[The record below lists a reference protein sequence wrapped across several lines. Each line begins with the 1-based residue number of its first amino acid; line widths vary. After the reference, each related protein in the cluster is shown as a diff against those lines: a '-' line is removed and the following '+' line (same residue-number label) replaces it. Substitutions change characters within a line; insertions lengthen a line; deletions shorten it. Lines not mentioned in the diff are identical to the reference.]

1 MPAINPVKFRDLLL
15 QTFSAGDL
23 VDLAW
28 VLRIDY
34 DDLPGDTRN
43 AKARELIVYCSHR
56 GQVEALLA
64 EAQKLR
70 PHLDWTAETRDETA
84 VPPPVASPAPP
95 APPVSAPDDEA
106 MRELRVFRGLL
117 DDAWGL
123 FVSQNDQRGRLYRS
137 VRVNHAAQIAG
148 LRGYDEIFYAAYDHM
163 TPRER
168 ELFALV
174 RGMTRHAVHQTNSR
188 IRQWIEEHPVAE
200 LLPTR
205 TPAVDELERQIRL
218 LELHLAQWF
227 SKYEAVFLPDEKRA
241 LVYLGDEKSHGQAWP
256 RGLEP
261 AVDVVLAELGK
272 GDMRVFYDRTTD
284 TLSVVFSEN
293 PVAESGEGKPG
304 IILDYDAT
312 GNLVSVEILDAS
324 RRVVVPQ
331 RVEYRVSPGKSG

>member
-1 MPAINPVKFRDLLL
+1 MPAINAVKFRDLLL

-56 GQVEALLA
+56 GQVEALLS

-70 PHLDWTAETRDETA
+70 PHLDWTAETRDDTA
-84 VPPPVASPAPP
+84 APPPATAPAPP
-95 APPVSAPDDEA
+95 LPPAPDDEA
-106 MRELRVFRGLL
+106 LRELRVFRGLL

-123 FVSQNDQRGRLYRS
+123 FVSQNDQRGRLYHS
-137 VRVNHAAQIAG
+137 VRANHAAQIAG
-148 LRGYDEIFYAAYDHM
+148 LRGYDDIFYAAYDHM
-163 TPRER
+163 TPPER
-168 ELFALV
+168 ELFALI
-174 RGMTRHAVHQTNSR
+174 RGMTRHAVHQTNTR

-205 TPAVDELERQIRL
+205 TPALDELERQIRL

-272 GDMRVFYDRTTD
+272 GDMRVVYDRLTD
-284 TLSVVFSEN
+284 TLTVVFSDN
-293 PVAESGEGKPG
+293 PVASSGENNPG
-304 IILDYDAT
+304 VILDFDGS
-312 GNLVSVEILDAS
+312 GNLVSLEILSAS
-324 RRVVVPQ
+324 KRVTIPT
-331 RVEYRVSPGKSG
+331 RVEYLVSPG